1 MKTIQTFLFCLLAQ
15 GGIASAQSTGGS
27 TTLIIKGAS
36 DSRLSLP
43 YQQAHLDG
51 GAISRV
57 TSNSLVLQGKDWT
70 PGQFTRIAG
79 VGGRACYGLFI
90 DGPLQGVFYKIL
102 SNNEDTLV
110 FETEGDDLTDHS
122 LGDIG
127 FGDQLQIIPYWT
139 IADVFGDTSS
149 NVILEP
155 RVSPLFPTDDILLYN
170 NNRRG
175 INKAPESTIYFRQNQ
190 GWRSVA
196 APSQSSAETILPPG
210 SVFVVRRRAATDLA
224 LINYGV
230 FYRQRHAVYVAGG
243 ETTGNDH
250 YVSLLLPEPLTLN
263 ESNLADTVVSPTSSP
278 MLRADEVLVWR
289 SPAGFNSA
297 PDTTLYYSPSLGW
310 LKVGDNTDLGNT
322 FTLAPGEAIII
333 RKKAS
338 SPAADWL
345 QFPPE

>member
-1 MKTIQTFLFCLLAQ
+1 MKTIQTFLFCLFAH
-15 GGIASAQSTGGS
+15 GGIASAQSSGGS
-27 TTLIIKGAS
+27 TTLVIKGAA

-51 GAISRV
+51 GAISGV

-70 PGQFTRIAG
+70 PGQFTRVAG
-79 VGGRACYGLFI
+79 VGGKTCYGLFI
-90 DGPLQGVFYKIL
+90 DGPLQGVYYKIL

-110 FETEGDDLTDHS
+110 FETEGDDLTNHS
-122 LGDIG
+122 LGNIG
-127 FGDQLQIIPYWT
+127 FGNQLQIIPFWT
-139 IADVFGDTSS
+139 IADVFGDTAS
-149 NVILEP
+149 NVILQP
-155 RVSPLFPTDDILLYN
+155 RLSPLFPTDDILLYN

-175 INKAPESTIYFRQNQ
+175 INKAPESTIYYRQNQ

-196 APSQSSAETILPPG
+196 APAVSSADTILPPG
-210 SVFVVRRRAATDLA
+210 SIFVVRRRAATDLE

-243 ETTGNDH
+243 ETTGNDQ
-250 YVSLLLPEPLTLN
+250 YVSLLLPEPMSLT
-263 ESNLADTVVSPTSSP
+263 ESNLADAVVRPTSNP
-278 MLRADEVLVWR
+278 MFRADEVLVWR
-289 SPAGFNSA
+289 TPNGFNSA
-297 PDTTLYYSPSLGW
+297 PDITLYYRPSLGW
-310 LKVGDNTDLGNT
+310 FKVGDNTELGDD